1 MLGKSIVVALTPA
14 SSNSSQLSS
23 TSSPF
28 DMAFKF
34 QFYAHTLSKCSDW
47 AAMPFSSNFC
57 PFTKPNRG
65 KVYRL
70 YLTKKNPQKSRRR
83 ILSFFL
89 FLGSVAFHMAVMVVL
104 TKYFNLFL
112 NDDWLLNF
120 HDINLFMSKHS
131 VRATTT
137 INNLRTGEAMMM
149 LVACYPKISPDYRM
163 PMNFVPFTKCIPN
176 LVCSIPNHCWL
187 LHL

>member
-1 MLGKSIVVALTPA
+1 MG
-14 SSNSSQLSS
+14 
-23 TSSPF
+23 
-28 DMAFKF
+28 
-34 QFYAHTLSKCSDW
+34 DW
-47 AAMPFSSNFC
+47 AAMPFSSNFR

-65 KVYRL
+65 EVYRL

-137 INNLRTGEAMMM
+137 IIIINSTHARTTFARERRWWCLLPAIPKFHLTIECQWILCPLLNVYPTWFARFPITVGCCTCRPPPCPTIS
-149 LVACYPKISPDYRM
+149 VAAAAAFSSVAFFFFFALPS
-163 PMNFVPFTKCIPN
+163 F
-176 LVCSIPNHCWL
+176 W
-187 LHL
+187 